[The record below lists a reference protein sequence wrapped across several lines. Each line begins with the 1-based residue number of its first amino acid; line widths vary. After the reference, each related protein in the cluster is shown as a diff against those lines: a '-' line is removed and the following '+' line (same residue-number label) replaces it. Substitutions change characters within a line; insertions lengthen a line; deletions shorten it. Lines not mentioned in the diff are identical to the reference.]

1 MQSAAMVEIRARRR
15 LTVSMRPRDGPRTRT
30 RPIEIPERSAC
41 SWWVCSRP
49 GDQAP
54 V

>member
-15 LTVSMRPRDGPRTRT
+15 LTVVDATARRPED
-30 RPIEIPERSAC
+30 PIEIPERSAC
-41 SWWVCSRP
+41 SWRVCSRP